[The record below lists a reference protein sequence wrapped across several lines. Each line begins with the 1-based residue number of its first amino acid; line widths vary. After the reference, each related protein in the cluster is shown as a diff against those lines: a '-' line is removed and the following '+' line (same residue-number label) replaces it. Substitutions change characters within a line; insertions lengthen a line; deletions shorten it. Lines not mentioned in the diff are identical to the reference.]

1 MWVEIE
7 VTAFKLR
14 RFRVRHKRRKRTA
27 SKLYQTLRNEEPHAL
42 PCHRRVARNT
52 WQKPFC
58 LFIRFSSPLRASRE
72 LRRTRRSPPG
82 GMSKVF
88 ALIIN
93 SLFSALPTHKRSP
106 GAIRLSKKSLLRIST
121 VELPITPTS
130 YSSPSSHLLLQ
141 NPSQSGAFEAHGWS
155 LFSEPRIIA
164 FRQMPQFQLCECTGW
179 EPAFARPIVF
189 VLGLR
194 DAFAYSLHWCVVQS
208 RCEKANLVRR
218 AALAAAL
225 SRRGCRA
232 RRPPVMLLYLLN
244 NACKHSGNAF
254 SSRSIVVISHV
265 GSLPPF
271 AFSSSAA
278 VAGRPGGSGSGRV

>member
-1 MWVEIE
+1 MSPSRREKHLAKAILSIYPFLFA
-7 VTAFKLR
+7 TACIARAAEDKTQSAR
-14 RFRVRHKRRKRTA
+14 RNVQSVCAHYKFIIQRA
-27 SKLYQTLRNEEPHAL
+27 SHTQTQSRSHTLEQKKPAQNLHCGASHHPYQ
-42 PCHRRVARNT
+42 
-52 WQKPFC
+52 
-58 LFIRFSSPLRASRE
+58 LFISVLSSPA
-72 LRRTRRSPPG
+72 T
-82 GMSKVF
+82 K
-88 ALIIN
+88 
-93 SLFSALPTHKRSP
+93 
-106 GAIRLSKKSLLRIST
+106 
-121 VELPITPTS
+121 
-130 YSSPSSHLLLQ
+130 
-141 NPSQSGAFEAHGWS
+141 SQSKWRLEAHGWRWS
-155 LFSEPRIIA
+155 LFLEPRIIA

-179 EPAFARPIVF
+179 EPAFARHIVF

>member
-1 MWVEIE
+1 
-7 VTAFKLR
+7 
-14 RFRVRHKRRKRTA
+14 
-27 SKLYQTLRNEEPHAL
+27 
-42 PCHRRVARNT
+42 
-52 WQKPFC
+52 
-58 LFIRFSSPLRASRE
+58 
-72 LRRTRRSPPG
+72 
-82 GMSKVF
+82 MSKVF

-93 SLFSALPTHKRSP
+93 SLFGALPTHQRSP

-121 VELPITPTS
+121 VELPITPAS

-141 NPSQSGAFEAHGWS
+141 NPSQSGTSRRAVDGGAFSRGPDLLLS
-155 LFSEPRIIA
+155 
-164 FRQMPQFQLCECTGW
+164 
-179 EPAFARPIVF
+179 ARCHRFNSVSVQGGRRPS
-189 VLGLR
+189 R
-194 DAFAYSLHWCVVQS
+194 DALHLCCV
-208 RCEKANLVRR
+208 CEARLLIHCTVVLFKV
-218 AALAAAL
+218 ALKRLILCKEPLFAAAL

-278 VAGRPGGSGSGRV
+278 VAGRPGGSG